1 MRRLCFLIVIMTLGV
16 ASQNVVEAGQRGIKH
31 RAHRGSGIGEDRIGA
46 VLELTEDQRQALV
59 ALRGE
64 FKQAAQEIRVQVR
77 DESLTREEARPQ
89 LEAQREARRT
99 GVAEILTAEQF
110 GKLEQIRAENEG
122 RRDVRGHHRRA
133 VRGRGGIARAVEA
146 LELTHDQQGALAALR
161 EDSRQAHRAIRD
173 QVKEGS
179 STREDAR
186 PLMEAQRT
194 ARRAALAEILTPEQ
208 LAQLEELRNARRQK
222 RDGAEEDSGD
232 GGSASSAPGQLAPDM
247 ASLLQNAPN
256 PFNPETEIRFD
267 VSQEAFVNV
276 SVYNTIGQ
284 KIATLVDNY
293 VSPGIHS
300 VQWNAADNPSGIYFY
315 RLESNGSAQTRR
327 MLLLK

>member
-1 MRRLCFLIVIMTLGV
+1 
-16 ASQNVVEAGQRGIKH
+16 
-31 RAHRGSGIGEDRIGA
+31 
-46 VLELTEDQRQALV
+46 
-59 ALRGE
+59 
-64 FKQAAQEIRVQVR
+64 
-77 DESLTREEARPQ
+77 
-89 LEAQREARRT
+89 
-99 GVAEILTAEQF
+99 
-110 GKLEQIRAENEG
+110 
-122 RRDVRGHHRRA
+122 
-133 VRGRGGIARAVEA
+133 
-146 LELTHDQQGALAALR
+146 
-161 EDSRQAHRAIRD
+161 
-173 QVKEGS
+173 
-179 STREDAR
+179 
-186 PLMEAQRT
+186 MEAQRT